1 MARVARKEVAF
12 QLILHLGVLVFF
24 AFDKRNP
31 RIEGW
36 EVVFFLNYAVAAF
49 CINFIALPRFYRDRK
64 VLPFLLFAVF
74 AVTTAVLMEELVL
87 EAIFFPGDRA
97 RSIQVLYAALS
108 IIPIVAI
115 LSGFKFAW
123 DALQLQGELTTTRE
137 HALAMELQFLK
148 TQINP
153 HFLFN
158 NLNNL
163 YAYSLEGSEK
173 TPEIILELSG
183 LLRYML
189 YDCQS
194 QYVPLQK
201 ELEQLK
207 NFINLNEL
215 QIEDRGTVSFTS
227 KGKFD
232 QYQIAPLI
240 LIVFVEN
247 SFKHSLSS
255 QSDGIQISVSAEVSA
270 DGWLHFNC
278 QNTFRANSNTDKLT
292 KGIGLVNVRKRLE
305 LIYPEQHRLEYRS
318 EDNLYTVN
326 LSIQLNQS
334 AV

>member
-1 MARVARKEVAF
+1 MLKITAKEAVF
-12 QLILHLGVLVFF
+12 QLVLHICVLVFF
-24 AFDKRNP
+24 AFDKRDP
-31 RIEGW
+31 SIHAW
-36 EVVFFLNYAVAAF
+36 EVAFFLNYALAAF
-49 CINFIALPRFYRDRK
+49 CINFIVLPKFYRDRK
-64 VLPFLLFAVF
+64 VIPFLLFAF
-74 AVTTAVLMEELVL
+74 LAVAVAVLIEELVL
-87 EAIFFPGDRA
+87 EAVFFPGDRA
-97 RSIQVLYAALS
+97 QSIQAFYAALS

-123 DALQLQGELTTTRE
+123 DALQLQGELASTRE
-137 HALAMELQFLK
+137 HALALELQFLK

-194 QYVPLQK
+194 QDVPLQK
-201 ELEQLK
+201 ELEQLA

-215 QIEDRGTVSFTS
+215 QIEDRGTVSFSTIGS
-227 KGKFD
+227 TD
-232 QYQIAPLI
+232 QYRIAPLI

-255 QSDGIQISVSAEVSA
+255 QSDNIDIEVAAEITD
-270 DGWLHFNC
+270 DGWLHFRC
-278 QNTFRANSNTDKLT
+278 RNTFRPNSNTDRLT
-292 KGIGLVNVRKRLE
+292 KGIGLANVKKRLE
-305 LIYPEQHRLEYRS
+305 LIYPEQHELVCS
-318 EDNLYTVN
+318 SADNIYTVD
-326 LSIQLNQS
+326 LSIQLNEG
-334 AV
+334 VV